1 MNNTIHRKDSQSN
14 HIKSNHIK
22 SNHIKSNHITMALIA
37 MLLAWPAQ
45 AAENLPKMVITADRI
60 GQNAALV
67 SADVTV
73 IDQQA
78 IEQSQATTVAELL
91 RSQVG
96 VDVASNGG
104 PGKATSVF
112 LRGANSGQTLVLIDG
127 VRVGAAT
134 TGSFDWANL
143 STADIERI
151 EIVRGPQ
158 SSLYG
163 ADAMGGVIQIFTRR
177 GVSGTQMKVKAEAGS
192 YGTSSGGMSVTGQ
205 TESAVSYALT
215 VNGLR
220 TAGISAAAK
229 GTERDPYR
237 QLTVSGRVGLPVG
250 EGALEL
256 IVRNVDGK
264 TGLDGGFPFGDV
276 LNYTSNTKQSVSSAK
291 LTYPVNDW
299 LESSLQISRSLDE
312 VISHDPAVVLNN
324 SDFRTRIDQL
334 TWQNHIDLD
343 AVSLLVGLDMYR
355 SKGVSGSAK
364 LNRQIN
370 QTAGFAVAS
379 WAGDWVD
386 VNGSLRYDANS
397 TTSNQT
403 TYKAG
408 VVVHPLEGVKITA
421 NYGTGFKAPS
431 INDLFFPATAFSAGN
446 PNLKPET
453 SKGWDLGVHYQYST
467 DDIKAGI
474 SLVWFDQSY
483 KNLITWQGPP
493 PTYFYSPANIGKART
508 KGLETS
514 VNVVYDAVYLNANWT
529 YLSAKDSATGDWLVR
544 RAKESGNV
552 TVGATMAGLNAEVVW
567 HLVGPRFSAA
577 GNKKYM
583 QGYQKIDIRTS
594 YAINKKWKLTARVDN
609 VGNKHYEEVSGY
621 GVLGRAWYGGV
632 NATF

>member
-1 MNNTIHRKDSQSN
+1 MHNTIHRKNS
-14 HIKSNHIK
+14 KSK
-22 SNHIKSNHITMALIA
+22 HITNKHINMALIA
-37 MLLAWPAQ
+37 MLLACPAQ
-45 AAENLPKMVITADRI
+45 AAEKLPEMVITADRI
-60 GQNAALV
+60 GQDAASV

-73 IDQQA
+73 INQQA
-78 IEQSQATTVAELL
+78 IEQSQATTVVELL

-96 VDVASNGG
+96 VDVAASGG

-112 LRGANSGQTLVLIDG
+112 LRGGNSGHTLVLIDG
-127 VRVGAAT
+127 VRVGSAT
-134 TGSFDWANL
+134 LGSFDWGNL
-143 STADIERI
+143 SAADIERI

-177 GVSGTQMKVKAEAGS
+177 GVSGTQVKVSAEAGS
-192 YGTSSGGMSVTGQ
+192 YGTSNGSMSVSGQ

-256 IVRNVDGK
+256 IARNVDGK
-264 TGLDGGFPFGDV
+264 NSLDGGFPFGDV
-276 LNYTSNTKQSVSSAK
+276 LNYTSNTKQSVGSAK
-291 LTYPVNDW
+291 LTYPISDW

-312 VISHDPAVVLNN
+312 VIGHDPAGGFNN
-324 SDFRTRIDQL
+324 SDFRTSIDQL

-343 AVSLLVGLDMYR
+343 AVSLLAGVDMYR
-355 SKGVSGSAK
+355 SKGISGSAS
-364 LNRQIN
+364 LDRTIH
-370 QTAGFAVAS
+370 QTAGFAVLS
-379 WAGDWVD
+379 WGSDWID
-386 VNGSLRYDANS
+386 VNGSLRFDANS

-408 VVVHPLEGVKITA
+408 VAVHPLDGVKITA

-431 INDLFFPATAFSAGN
+431 INDLFFPASAFSAGN

-453 SKGWDLGVHYQYST
+453 SKGWDAGVHYQYST
-467 DDIKAGI
+467 DDMKAGI
-474 SLVWFDQSY
+474 GLVWFDQSY

-493 PTYFYSPANIGKART
+493 PTFFYSPANIGEART
-508 KGLETS
+508 KGLEIS
-514 VNVVYDAVYLNANWT
+514 ANVVYDAAYLNANWT
-529 YLSAKDSATGDWLVR
+529 YLSAKDTATGDWLAR
-544 RAKESGNV
+544 RAKDSGNV
-552 TVGATMAGLNAEVVW
+552 TFGATVAALNTEVVW
-567 HLVGPRFSAA
+567 HVVGPRFSSA
-577 GNKKYM
+577 GNLKPM
-583 QGYQKIDIRTS
+583 QGYQKIDIRAS
-594 YAINKKWKLTARVDN
+594 YAINKRWKLTARVDN
-609 VGNKHYEEVSGY
+609 VENKRYEEVSGF

-632 NATF
+632 STSF